1 MSTLSKF
8 YELSIAWKYLLPKRR
23 QLSVSIISL
32 ISILVISLVIW
43 LILVFFSVSRGLEK
57 GWIEKL
63 TAITSPVRV
72 TPTEKY
78 YSSYYYQIDKVSGNT
93 SYAARSIGEKLE
105 AKALDPYDAG
115 QDEELAASF
124 PAKDL
129 DEKGKVKDLVKLL
142 FSAKDSLKGYSGVDF
157 EEFSL
162 TGANLKLK
170 LLRGLGPGQEPTQAF
185 LTQSIYLGSHDAQH
199 KTLVKTLLKPSDEDL
214 LNQKRQLTKEPIEAI
229 LVPKSFRDAG
239 VLIGDRGDISY
250 YAPTVSSIQE
260 QRLPVQVAG
269 FYDPGIVPLGGRFIL
284 ASQPFV
290 RSLRAMQ
297 QQEESIATNGVN
309 IRLDNLEQA
318 ESLKIDLEK
327 KLKALG
333 IDSYW
338 KVETFREYDYAKDLL
353 QQLSSEKH
361 IFGLISLVILVVACS
376 NIISMLI
383 ILVNNK
389 RLEIGVLRSMGASSQ
404 SIALIFG
411 LCGMTMGLIGTLV
424 GAVLALLTLHNLN
437 EILGLISKLQG
448 FDAFNPLFY
457 GDTLPNEISLEVLG
471 MVLLVTG
478 VLSLVAGL
486 VPALKA
492 SNVKPAEILKAE
504 G

>member
-78 YSSYYYQIDKVSGNT
+78 YNSYYYQIDKVSGST
-93 SYAARSIGEKLE
+93 SYTARSIGEKL
-105 AKALDPYDAG
+105 KASINDPYNALE
-115 QDEELAASF
+115 DEELPSSF
-124 PAKDL
+124 PPKDPE
-129 DEKGKVKDLVKLL
+129 EKDIVKLL
-142 FSAKDSLKGYSGVDF
+142 FSTKDTLKGYPGLDF

-185 LTQSIYLGSHDAQH
+185 LTQSIYIGSNDPKANSLG
-199 KTLVKTLLKPSDEDL
+199 KTLLKPSEEDL
-214 LNQKRQLTKEPIEAI
+214 LNQKRLLAKEPVENI

-239 VLIGDRGDISY
+239 ILLGDRGDITY

-284 ASQPFV
+284 ASPSFV

-297 QQEESIATNGVN
+297 QQEESLATNGVN
-309 IRLDNLEQA
+309 IRLNNLDQA
-318 ESLKIDLEK
+318 EALKADLERQ
-327 KLKALG
+327 LAALG

-361 IFGLISLVILVVACS
+361 IFGLISLVILIVACS

-389 RLEIGVLRSMGASSQ
+389 KLEIGVLRSMGASSQ

-411 LCGMTMGLIGTLV
+411 LCGMTMGLIGTLA

-437 EILGLISKLQG
+437 EILGLISRLQG
-448 FDAFNPLFY
+448 FDAFNPMFY

-471 MVLLVTG
+471 VVLLVTG

-492 SNVKPAEILKAE
+492 SNVKPAEILKAD